1 MSGNLR
7 AIILA
12 ALTSSLAWAQFGGGG
27 AQRSTPAVQLPQSGR
42 QSPGTVS
49 TQQQAGPSPGAN
61 VVNSSI
67 QIGGGFQGSV
77 QDDKIPAGAFTLTL
91 ADAVKLGLTANLGV
105 LTSDDTARASRAQRL
120 RALSDLLPYVSID
133 ATETSTQINLAAF
146 GFKFNIPPGVGFSIP
161 TVVGPFQYS
170 QLLGN
175 VSQSVY
181 DPVSRRNWHA
191 AQESE
196 RASTLSARDAREVV
210 VLAVA
215 GAYLET
221 IATEARVGS
230 QRAQVD
236 NAQAVYH
243 QAEVRKEAGTN
254 ARIDVT
260 RTLVE
265 LQGQQQRLNALQ
277 SDLRKQ
283 KLALARLIGVPLDRE
298 LTLSDPLAFNPAP
311 VPEAAGVVQQ
321 AFQKRWDLKAAESQV
336 HAAEIVVSAA
346 HAERLPSASLTADYG
361 VLGPSPVSNH
371 GVYSV
376 TGAVNVP
383 VFQGGRVKADI
394 EMAEATLHQRQ
405 AELADQRG
413 RVEQEVR
420 TALIELETAIGEVRL
435 AENNRGF
442 ANETLRESRDRFNA
456 GVATTVEVVQ
466 AQEQVASAESDYI
479 SGLFAFDLARISLS
493 RAMGQAET
501 DLPGLLV
508 GGVPAVNPS
517 VNPAVNPP
525 VNPPVN
531 PGVQK

>member
-1 MSGNLR
+1 VFRFTPAILLGCFAASSG
-7 AIILA
+7 A
-12 ALTSSLAWAQFGGGG
+12 SVAWAQFGGTG
-27 AQRSTPAVQLPQSGR
+27 AQRSTPAMQLPESGR
-42 QSPGTVS
+42 QAPGSVV
-49 TQQQAGPSPGAN
+49 TQQQAAPNPGAN

-67 QIGGGFQGSV
+67 QIGGDFEGSV
-77 QDDKIPAGAFTLTL
+77 QSDKHPSGPLTL
-91 ADAVKLGLTANLGV
+91 ADAVKLGLAANLGV
-105 LTSDDTARASRAQRL
+105 LTANDTARASRAQRL
-120 RALSDLLPYVSID
+120 RALSDLLPTVAINAS
-133 ATETSTQINLAAF
+133 ETSTQVNLAAF
-146 GFKFNIPPGVGFSIP
+146 GFKFNLPPGLGFSIP

-175 VSQSVY
+175 VSESVY
-181 DPVSRRNWHA
+181 DPVARRNWHA
-191 AQESE
+191 NQESE
-196 RASTLSARDAREVV
+196 RASNLSLRDARELV

-215 GAYLET
+215 GAYLQT
-221 IATEARVGS
+221 IATDARVGS

-236 NAQAVYH
+236 NSQAVYH

-283 KLALARLIGVPLDRE
+283 KLALARLIGLPLDRE
-298 LTLSDPLAFNPAP
+298 LMLSEQLTFNPPP
-311 VPEAAGVVQQ
+311 VPEAAGAVQQ
-321 AFQKRWDLKAAESQV
+321 AFQKRWDLQAAESQV

-346 HAERLPSASLTADYG
+346 RAERLPTASINADYG
-361 VLGPSPVSNH
+361 VLGPTPISNH
-371 GVYSV
+371 GVYNV
-376 TGAVNVP
+376 TGSVNFP
-383 VFQGGRVKADI
+383 LYQGGRVKADI
-394 EMAEATLHQRQ
+394 EQAEASLHQRQ
-405 AELADQRG
+405 AELADQHG

-442 ANETLRESRDRFNA
+442 AAETLREARDRFNA

-493 RAMGQAET
+493 RALGEAET
-501 DLPGLLV
+501 DLPNLLT
-508 GGVPAVNPS
+508 GVRP
-517 VNPAVNPP
+517 
-525 VNPPVN
+525 
-531 PGVQK
+531 

>member
-1 MSGNLR
+1 MFRLTR
-7 AIILA
+7 AIFAGCLA
-12 ALTSSLAWAQFGGGG
+12 ASLASAQFGGGG
-27 AQRSTPAVQLPQSGR
+27 AQRSTPARQLPESGR
-42 QSPGTVS
+42 QAPGSVT
-49 TQQQAGPSPGAN
+49 TQQQAAPSPGAN
-61 VVNSSI
+61 VVNSSV
-67 QIGGGFQGSV
+67 QIGGDFQGSV
-77 QDDKIPAGAFTLTL
+77 QGDKTPAGPVTVTLN
-91 ADAVKLGLTANLGV
+91 DAVKLGLTANLGV
-105 LTSDDTARASRAQRL
+105 LTADDSARASRAQRL

-133 ATETSTQINLAAF
+133 ASETSTQVNLAAF
-146 GFKFNIPPGVGFSIP
+146 GFKFSLPPGLGFSIP

-175 VSQSVY
+175 LTQSVY
-181 DPVSRRNWHA
+181 DPVARRNWHA
-191 AQESE
+191 SQESE
-196 RASTLSARDAREVV
+196 RASSLSARDARELV

-215 GAYLET
+215 GAYLQT
-221 IATEARVGS
+221 IATAARVDS
-230 QRAQVD
+230 QRAQVE

-283 KLALARLIGVPLDRE
+283 KLALARVIGVPLDRE
-298 LTLSDPLAFNPAP
+298 LILSDPLAFNPAA
-311 VPEAAGVVQQ
+311 VPEPASAVQQ
-321 AFQKRWDLKAAESQV
+321 AFQKRWDLQAAESQV

-346 HAERLPSASLTADYG
+346 HAERLPSASISADYG
-361 VLGPSPVSNH
+361 VLGPTPISNH

-376 TGAVNVP
+376 VGSINIP
-383 VFQGGRVKADI
+383 VYQGGRVKADV
-394 EMAEATLHQRQ
+394 EQAEATLHQRQ

-413 RVEQEVR
+413 RVEEQVR
-420 TALIELETAIGEVRL
+420 TALIELETSIGEVRL

-442 ANETLRESRDRFNA
+442 ANETLREARDRFNA

-493 RAMGQAET
+493 RAMGQAEI
-501 DLPGLLV
+501 DLPSLLT
-508 GGVPAVNPS
+508 GGRP
-517 VNPAVNPP
+517 
-525 VNPPVN
+525 
-531 PGVQK
+531 

>member
-1 MSGNLR
+1 VFCPTR
-7 AIILA
+7 AICLGCLA
-12 ALTSSLAWAQFGGGG
+12 VSLGASLAWPQFGGGG
-27 AQRSTPAVQLPQSGR
+27 AQRSTPADQLPASGR
-42 QSPGTVS
+42 LAPGTVAA
-49 TQQQAGPSPGAN
+49 QQQAAPIGGAN

-67 QIGGGFQGSV
+67 QIGGDFQGSV
-77 QDDKIPAGAFTLTL
+77 PSDKVPAGPLTL
-91 ADAVKLGLTANLGV
+91 ADAVKLGLGANFGV
-105 LTSDDTARASRAQRL
+105 LTADDTARASRAQRL
-120 RALSDLLPYVSID
+120 RALSNLLPSVSID
-133 ATETSTQINLAAF
+133 ASETSTQINLAAF
-146 GFKFNIPPGVGFSIP
+146 GFKFNIPPSYGFSIP

-175 VSQSVY
+175 LSQSIY
-181 DPVSRRNWHA
+181 DPVARRNWHA
-191 AQESE
+191 SQENE
-196 RASTLSARDAREVV
+196 RASNLSTRDARELV

-215 GAYLET
+215 GAYLQA
-221 IATEARVGS
+221 IATDARVVS

-283 KLALARLIGVPLDRE
+283 KLALARLIGLPLDHE
-298 LTLSDPLAFNPAP
+298 LMLSDQLAFNPPALP
-311 VPEAAGVVQQ
+311 DAAGAVQQ
-321 AFQKRWDLKAAESQV
+321 AFQKRWDLQAAASQVRAAEM
-336 HAAEIVVSAA
+336 AVSAA
-346 HAERLPSASLTADYG
+346 RAERLPSASLTADYG
-361 VLGPSPVSNH
+361 VLGSPTSNH
-371 GVYSV
+371 GVYTV

-383 VFQGGRVKADI
+383 VFQGGRVKADVAQ
-394 EMAEATLHQRQ
+394 AEATLHQRQ

-413 RVEQEVR
+413 RVEQDVR

-442 ANETLRESRDRFNA
+442 AAETLREARDRFNA

-479 SGLFAFDLARISLS
+479 SGLFAFDLARLSLS
-493 RAMGQAET
+493 RALGEAET
-501 DLPGLLV
+501 DLPTLLS
-508 GGVPAVNPS
+508 GVRP
-517 VNPAVNPP
+517 
-525 VNPPVN
+525 
-531 PGVQK
+531 

>member
-1 MSGNLR
+1 ME
-7 AIILA
+7 
-12 ALTSSLAWAQFGGGG
+12 
-27 AQRSTPAVQLPQSGR
+27 LPESGR
-42 QSPGTVS
+42 QLPGSVA
-49 TQQQAGPSPGAN
+49 TQQQAAPSPGAN

-67 QIGGGFQGSV
+67 QIGGDFQGSV
-77 QDDKIPAGAFTLTL
+77 QGDKFPSGPMTVTL

-105 LTSDDTARASRAQRL
+105 LTADDSSRASRAQRL
-120 RALSDLLPYVSID
+120 RTLSDLLPSVSVN
-133 ATETSTQINLAAF
+133 ASETSTQVNLAAF
-146 GFKFNIPPGVGFSIP
+146 GFKFNLPPGLGFAIP

-170 QLLGN
+170 QLLAN

-181 DPVSRRNWHA
+181 DPVARRNWHA
-191 AQESE
+191 SQESE
-196 RASTLSARDAREVV
+196 RASNLSARDARELV

-215 GAYLET
+215 GAYLQT
-221 IATEARVGS
+221 IATDARVGS
-230 QRAQVD
+230 QRAQVE

-283 KLALARLIGVPLDRE
+283 KLSLARLIGLPLDRE
-298 LTLSDPLAFNPAP
+298 LMLSDPLSFNPPA
-311 VPEAAGVVQQ
+311 VPNANGAIEQ

-346 HAERLPSASLTADYG
+346 RAERLPSASLAADYG
-361 VLGPSPVSNH
+361 VLGATPVSNH

-376 TGAVNVP
+376 VGAVNFP
-383 VFQGGRVKADI
+383 LYQGGRVKADI
-394 EMAEATLHQRQ
+394 EQAEATLHQRQ

-442 ANETLRESRDRFNA
+442 ANETLREARDRFNA
-456 GVATTVEVVQ
+456 GVSTTVEVVQ

-493 RAMGQAET
+493 RAIGQAET
-501 DLPGLLV
+501 DLPTLLS
-508 GGVPAVNPS
+508 GVRP
-517 VNPAVNPP
+517 
-525 VNPPVN
+525 
-531 PGVQK
+531 